1 MIETSLSAT
10 ESAHPQASLFPAPET
25 LPTVASAATGR
36 TAPIRGQRLTRAQFA
51 RQERVAKSTV
61 TRWVQDGRITL
72 GHDGLIDATAG
83 AAERIATESPLA
95 QHQTRK
101 AQFIAE
107 REATDQPRATDAA
120 TGQPAPPDAPIVP
133 APPSDSAVIGASL
146 KYETYRLQK
155 AKAEL
160 ANLDIDKAPGLL
172 VERAEIDFILSD
184 FGATVR
190 DQFESLP
197 DRLTSDLAACRG
209 DPSALHKTLADAARQ
224 ALDTIDQ
231 HLLRRL
237 AALS

>member
-1 MIETSLSAT
+1 MIETHINAP
-10 ESAHPQASLFPAPET
+10 ESAHPQASLFPVAEA
-25 LPTVASAATGR
+25 LPAATDAVTAR
-36 TAPIRGQRLTRAQFA
+36 TAPITAKRLTRAQFA

-72 GHDGLIDATAG
+72 GPDGLIDA
-83 AAERIATESPLA
+83 AAAAVERLATESPLA

-107 REATDQPRATDAA
+107 REATDQPRTTDAA
-120 TGQPAPPDAPIVP
+120 TGQPAAPDAPP
-133 APPSDSAVIGASL
+133 APSAPSDSAVIGASL

-160 ANLDIDKAPGLL
+160 ANLDIDKAAGLL

-184 FGATVR
+184 YGATVR

-197 DRLTSDLAACRG
+197 DRLTPDLSACRG